1 MTEDRLVDLETR
13 LAYQDQLVETLNKL
27 VYEQDK
33 RVQKLEEICKRLTRQ
48 YNEMAENSTGA
59 ENDDQ
64 PPPHY

>member
-13 LAYQDQLVETLNKL
+13 LAYQDQLVETLNNL

-33 RVQKLEEICKRLTRQ
+33 RVQKLEMICKRLSRNI
-48 YNEMAENSTGA
+48 NEMAENSTGA
-59 ENDDQ
+59 DDDDQ